1 MGSRGAGG
9 GADEEAPV
17 PPKPSQQRYRP
28 VEPHD
33 GAVVQMESM
42 ESGASA
48 DTSTAP
54 RRIKPSR
61 NRSMD
66 PKTQVTSSNGPSSGP
81 HSDSKLELFGFDS
94 LVNILG
100 LKRIVGMG
108 GVWQS
113 LVLCAFCGACTFLTG
128 LSLSAIATNGAM
140 KGGGPYYLIGRA
152 LGPEVGVSIG
162 LCFFLGN
169 AVAGAMYVLGA
180 VETFLDAVPSAGFF
194 QGLFFPAVTGIM
206 AGSNRSASLKDTQR
220 SIPIGTLNATL
231 STTAIIVQTMGL
243 GNLKPNI
250 VVMRYP
256 EIWRHENLTQIP
268 STFVSI
274 INDCITANK
283 AVVTV
288 KGLDEWPNEYQRQ
301 YGTIDLYWIVR
312 DGGLMLLL
320 SQLLL
325 TKDSFESCKIQ
336 VFCIAE
342 EDTEAEELKADV
354 KNFLYDL
361 RMQAEVIVVTMRS
374 FEAHAD
380 GSRKDDPQEA
390 YTSAQQR
397 IRVYLSEMKEAAQR
411 EGRPL
416 MEGGKQVM
424 VNEQKVDK
432 FLNTM
437 LKLNATILKH
447 SRMAAVV
454 LVSLPAPPLN
464 QPAYCYM
471 EYMDL
476 LIENVPRMLIVRGYR
491 RDVVTLFT

>member
-1 MGSRGAGG
+1 
-9 GADEEAPV
+9 
-17 PPKPSQQRYRP
+17 
-28 VEPHD
+28 
-33 GAVVQMESM
+33 
-42 ESGASA
+42 
-48 DTSTAP
+48 
-54 RRIKPSR
+54 
-61 NRSMD
+61 
-66 PKTQVTSSNGPSSGP
+66 
-81 HSDSKLELFGFDS
+81 
-94 LVNILG
+94 
-100 LKRIVGMG
+100 
-108 GVWQS
+108 
-113 LVLCAFCGACTFLTG
+113 
-128 LSLSAIATNGAM
+128 
-140 KGGGPYYLIGRA
+140 
-152 LGPEVGVSIG
+152 
-162 LCFFLGN
+162 
-169 AVAGAMYVLGA
+169 
-180 VETFLDAVPSAGFF
+180 
-194 QGLFFPAVTGIM
+194 
-206 AGSNRSASLKDTQR
+206 
-220 SIPIGTLNATL
+220 
-231 STTAIIVQTMGL
+231 MGL

-354 KNFLYDL
+354 KKFLYDL

-397 IRVYLSEMKEAAQR
+397 IGVYLSEMKEAAQR
-411 EGRPL
+411 EGQPL
-416 MEGGKQVM
+416 MEGGKQVV

-476 LIENVPRMLIVRGYR
+476 LVENVPRMLIVRGYR